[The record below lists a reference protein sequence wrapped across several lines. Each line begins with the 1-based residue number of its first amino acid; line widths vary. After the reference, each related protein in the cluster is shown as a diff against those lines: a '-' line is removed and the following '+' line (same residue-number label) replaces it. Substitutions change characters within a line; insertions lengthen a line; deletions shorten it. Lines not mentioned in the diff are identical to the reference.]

1 MDNDAW
7 TLWDQCR
14 HLSSGKIRKKIRD
27 RKQLHFQFNS
37 FLLWIHM
44 PYMTSWSLKS
54 SCTFGFGEQMNQ
66 ITGFLDG
73 EIIFIQNRCY
83 VIILLQVAACMALMR
98 RMRRIW
104 EIIKEDYSS
113 ILYDN
118 FQLFFIYWRFQ
129 DLQTWQHWQ
138 EKAPSCS
145 MFIFQ
150 SENKNEAIDHMALNN
165 IVTSKHNEW
174 ALWWGSSCLRTRRRV
189 WRMSARSRRT
199 SRRQRTGSA
208 SRLGTVAATSSRG
221 WLCTTPCGSGSTTG
235 GTSAVFLVWIILL

>member
-1 MDNDAW
+1 MDSDAW

-37 FLLWIHM
+37 SLLWIHM

-83 VIILLQVAACMALMR
+83 VNFLLQVAACMALMR

-118 FQLFFIYWRFQ
+118 FQLSFIYWRFQ

-138 EKAPSCS
+138 EKAPR
-145 MFIFQ
+145 
-150 SENKNEAIDHMALNN
+150 
-165 IVTSKHNEW
+165 V
-174 ALWWGSSCLRTRRRV
+174 LWSSFKV
-189 WRMSARSRRT
+189 KINMK
-199 SRRQRTGSA
+199 Q
-208 SRLGTVAATSSRG
+208 
-221 WLCTTPCGSGSTTG
+221 
-235 GTSAVFLVWIILL
+235 